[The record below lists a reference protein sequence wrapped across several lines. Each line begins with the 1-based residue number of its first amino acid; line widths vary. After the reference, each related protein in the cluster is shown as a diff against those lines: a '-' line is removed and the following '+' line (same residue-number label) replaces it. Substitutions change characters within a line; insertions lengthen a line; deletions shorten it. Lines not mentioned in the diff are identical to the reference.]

1 MIALQNKTGG
11 TLMGTKATTET
22 IQYWQRHVEAF
33 NSSGLTRQAYSKKN
47 RIKVY
52 QLDYWRKK
60 ISRISRTQ
68 KSDSLNQWLPLQISD
83 EPIDN
88 NSHIELWI
96 GKVRV
101 EIKRGF
107 DSKLLAEFLR
117 AVGVVC

>member
-11 TLMGTKATTET
+11 TLMGTKAITET
-22 IQYWQRHVEAF
+22 IQYWQGHVEAF
-33 NSSGLTRQAYSKKN
+33 NCSGLTREAYSKKN

-60 ISRISRTQ
+60 ISRINRTR
-68 KSDSLNQWLPLQISD
+68 KSDSLNHWLPLQISD

-88 NSHIELWI
+88 NSHLELWI

-107 DSKLLAEFLR
+107 DSKLLAELIR
-117 AVGVVC
+117 TVGTEC